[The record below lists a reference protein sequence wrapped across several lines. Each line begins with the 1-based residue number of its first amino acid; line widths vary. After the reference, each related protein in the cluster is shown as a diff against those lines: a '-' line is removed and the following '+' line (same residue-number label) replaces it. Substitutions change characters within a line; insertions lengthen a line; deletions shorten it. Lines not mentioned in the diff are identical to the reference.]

1 MRAERVIRFRV
12 GHVGYTLGVDPDWP
26 MHQVA
31 EACAFRAGLSLGTT
45 VYELVPCAGGY
56 LLTAAGS
63 LSAEEKAA
71 LLPPPAA
78 PAPSPAETLLDLAFR
93 MAQDLQEYADAA
105 EEADPGSCLDTK
117 LLIEEF
123 DRHPLVI
130 AGGSA

>member
-1 MRAERVIRFRV
+1 MRAERVIRFSV
-12 GHVGYTLGVDPDWP
+12 GHIGYTLGVDPDWP

-71 LLPPPAA
+71 LMPPPAA
-78 PAPSPAETLLDLAFR
+78 PAPSPAETLLDLALR

-105 EEADPGSCLDTK
+105 DEADPGSGQVTQA
-117 LLIEEF
+117 LIDEF
-123 DRHPLVI
+123 NQHPLVTP
-130 AGGSA
+130 